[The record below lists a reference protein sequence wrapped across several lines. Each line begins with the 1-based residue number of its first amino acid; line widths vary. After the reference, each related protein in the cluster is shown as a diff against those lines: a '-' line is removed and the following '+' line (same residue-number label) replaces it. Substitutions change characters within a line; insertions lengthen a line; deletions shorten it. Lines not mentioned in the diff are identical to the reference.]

1 MEWHAGKW
9 RSRPAF
15 LLTSEE
21 TMSYDLTTLKDD
33 IRAKVQELAANMG
46 MDASELTDDDIIPAT
61 GMLDSAGILELV
73 VWYEAEYDMPLEQD
87 EINIDNLGSVTA
99 MANFLISRKGG

>member
-1 MEWHAGKW
+1 
-9 RSRPAF
+9 
-15 LLTSEE
+15 
-21 TMSYDLTTLKDD
+21 MSYDPATLKND

-61 GMLDSAGILELV
+61 GMLDSAAILKLV

-99 MANFLISRKGG
+99 MANFVISRKGA